1 MKNKNVTPT
10 EEQQSQKPVKFMPMI
25 IAIFMGTFLSLLNSN
40 TINIALPVLQR
51 EFASDLSVVQ
61 WTLTGFMLAL
71 GTFAPTAGYFG
82 ERFSYKRLYIFA
94 LLGVTIASVLCAL
107 SWNAPMLIT
116 FRIIQGAFCG
126 IIVPASMTM
135 IFQTIPKHQQSVAM
149 SIWIAA
155 SIIAPAIG
163 PTFAGWLI
171 QHSSWKWLFWTNVPI
186 GLLAIV
192 VAYFFIPYYRQKVP
206 KGFDLWGLLS
216 VIAASSLL
224 LITLSQGSGWGWG
237 SASTLLCLGGG
248 LAALALF
255 LWREMSIESPLL
267 QLKVFLNRQFTATVI
282 LLCIVMINFFS
293 GMFLVPVFLQNVQGY
308 SPLDTGV
315 ILLPSTIA
323 MAVMSLIVG
332 RLYKAIG
339 PKPLLL
345 AGVLLMAA
353 GNLPFVWLQTDS
365 SSAYTVL
372 WMTVRS
378 LGLALVLMPATTA
391 GMEEIP
397 REYTGHASS
406 IQNWLRNVFVAF
418 GVALFTTLL
427 SSRSADHAARLT
439 DGEAGPSLIQL
450 STTMGINDLNLLSTL
465 IVVLALPF
473 VFAIRSK
480 RINEKRADNVINVP
494 VHRVRKL

>member
-1 MKNKNVTPT
+1 MKNKNVTNM
-10 EEQQSQKPVKFMPMI
+10 EEQQTQKPMKFMPI
-25 IAIFMGTFLSLLNSN
+25 IVAIFMGNFLSLLNSN
-40 TINIALPVLQR
+40 TINIALPVLQK

-71 GTFAPTAGYFG
+71 GTFAPTSGYFG

-94 LLGVTIASVLCAL
+94 LLGMTVASVLCAL
-107 SWNAPMLIT
+107 SWNAPMLIA
-116 FRIIQGAFCG
+116 FRIVQGAFCG

-135 IFQTIPKHQQSVAM
+135 IFQIIPRHQQSAAM

-155 SIIAPAIG
+155 SIVAPAIG
-163 PTFAGWLI
+163 PTYAGWLI
-171 QHSSWKWLFWTNVPI
+171 QHGSWKWLFWTNVPL

-192 VAYFFIPYYRQKVP
+192 VAFFFIPYYRLKVP
-206 KGFDLWGLLS
+206 KGFDLWGLLT

-224 LITLSQGSGWGWG
+224 LITLSQGSSWGWS

-248 LAALALF
+248 LLALALF

-267 QLKVFLNRQFTATVI
+267 QLKVFLNRRFTSTVI

-293 GMFLVPVFLQNVQGY
+293 GMLLVPVFLQDVQGH
-308 SPLDTGV
+308 SPLDTGM
-315 ILLPSTIA
+315 ILLPSTLA
-323 MAVMSLIVG
+323 MAIMSLVVG
-332 RLYKAIG
+332 RLYKVVG
-339 PKPLLL
+339 PMPLLL
-345 AGVLLMAA
+345 VGVLLMAA
-353 GNLPFVWLQTDS
+353 GNLPLAWLQIDS
-365 SSAYTVL
+365 SSAYTLL

-391 GMEEIP
+391 GMEEIS

-406 IQNWLRNVFVAF
+406 IQNWLRNVFVSF

-427 SSRSADHAARLT
+427 ASRTADHAARLT
-439 DGEAGPSLIQL
+439 DGDGGPHLAQL
-450 STTMGINDLNLLSTL
+450 STTMGINDLNILSTL

-480 RINEKRADNVINVP
+480 RKKERGTDGALSNP
-494 VHRVRKL
+494 VR

>member
-1 MKNKNVTPT
+1 MKHTNLTGT
-10 EEQQSQKPVKFMPMI
+10 EEQKTQQPMKLVPI
-25 IAIFMGTFLSLLNSN
+25 IVAIFMGNFLSLLNSN
-40 TINIALPVLQR
+40 TINIALPVLQK

-94 LLGVTIASVLCAL
+94 LLGMTVASVLCAL
-107 SWNAPMLIT
+107 SWNAPMLIA

-135 IFQTIPKHQQSVAM
+135 IFQIIPRHQQSVAM

-155 SIIAPAIG
+155 SIVAPAIG
-163 PTFAGWLI
+163 PTYAGWLI
-171 QHSSWKWLFWTNVPI
+171 QNGSWKWLFWTNVPL

-192 VAYFFIPYYRQKVP
+192 VAFFFIPYYRLKVP
-206 KGFDLWGLLS
+206 KGFDLWGLLT

-237 SASTLLCLGGG
+237 SAGTLLCLGGG
-248 LAALALF
+248 LLALALF
-255 LWREMSIESPLL
+255 LWRELSIESPLL
-267 QLKVFLNRQFTATVI
+267 QLKVLLNRRFASTAI

-293 GMFLVPVFLQNVQGY
+293 GMFLVPVFLQNVQGH
-308 SPLDTGV
+308 SPLETGM
-315 ILLPSTIA
+315 ILLPSTLA
-323 MAVMSLIVG
+323 MAIMSLVAG
-332 RLYKAIG
+332 RLYKVVG
-339 PKPLLL
+339 PMPLLL
-345 AGVLLMAA
+345 VGVLLMAG
-353 GNLPFVWLQTDS
+353 GNLPFVWLQIDS
-365 SSAYTVL
+365 PSAYTLL

-378 LGLALVLMPATTA
+378 IGLAMVLMPATTA
-391 GMEEIP
+391 GMEEIS

-406 IQNWLRNVFVAF
+406 IQNWLRNVFVSF

-427 SSRSADHAARLT
+427 ATRTADHAARLA
-439 DGEAGPSLIQL
+439 DGDVGPHLAQL
-450 STTMGINDLNLLSTL
+450 PTTMGINDLNILSTI

-480 RINEKRADNVINVP
+480 RKKEWETDGALKSDP
-494 VHRVRKL
+494 VR